1 MRWEVNGEGIMMG
14 EGDIDFNKL
23 MPLILRKQTMI
34 VETWQG
40 HKENGSGFVRDLNYL
55 GEIMMGAS
63 K

>member
-1 MRWEVNGEGIMMG
+1 MG
-14 EGDIDFNKL
+14 EGDIDFNTL
-23 MPLILRKQTMI
+23 MPLILKKQTMI